1 MSQLQPGY
9 SLDAVVEA
17 KLAENSFILRAVKFS
32 ALNLAK
38 NVVNK
43 R

>member
-1 MSQLQPGY
+1 MFNKVIQGMQCGI
-9 SLDAVVEA
+9 D
-17 KLAENSFILRAVKFS
+17 ILRAVKFS